1 MCEYNDER
9 IKFIEELVLKE
20 YGMKKSDFVSE
31 GKRCNSIQS
40 QILDVIVFFLYDYE
54 RIPYKAICHYYF
66 GRSVAMMQRR
76 RQRIMN
82 LSKTK
87 AKDEMLLQRIEKLK
101 KQYKSLL

>member
-1 MCEYNDER
+1 
-9 IKFIEELVLKE
+9 
-20 YGMKKSDFVSE
+20 
-31 GKRCNSIQS
+31 
-40 QILDVIVFFLYDYE
+40 
-54 RIPYKAICHYYF
+54 
-66 GRSVAMMQRR
+66 MQRR